1 MNTHNKIHFISD
13 DDSISSN
20 ENIISPSIIIQQQHS
35 MPIINNSDTDSDD
48 YDENNIIVV
57 GRRRKSFI
65 KNSLNKFSNRIDA
78 LPKPMKNSLHVNNTD
93 NENNIIS
100 CTKYKVLWGSSFIAG
115 LIFILSI

>member
-13 DDSISSN
+13 DESISSN

-57 GRRRKSFI
+57 EEPEVHLHPKLQADLGDLIVWSALNNDNQIILETHKQRITDKSNTI
-65 KNSLNKFSNRIDA
+65 HLHDDA
-78 LPKPMKNSLHVNNTD
+78 IVITR
-93 NENNIIS
+93 
-100 CTKYKVLWGSSFIAG
+100 
-115 LIFILSI
+115 

>member
-20 ENIISPSIIIQQQHS
+20 DNIISPSTIIQQS
-35 MPIINNSDTDSDD
+35 KPIISNSDTDSDD
-48 YDENNIIVV
+48 YDENNIIAV
-57 GRRRKSFI
+57 GRRRTSFI

-78 LPKPMKNSLHVNNTD
+78 LPKPMKNSLNVNNTN